1 MNRSTTLTANETLT
15 IRNKFEFEIIGHQVP
30 FVQQVFRL
38 TVVAVGLFLNCF
50 VLLIVSCCRQLRF
63 PRHVFWAAVSFV
75 DCIFLAE
82 IVLELAVKVNHD
94 RLACRFFVLL
104 ASADYSILLICL
116 SLAAFDR
123 YLAIARYEWYKR
135 KVTIKSVILLLTGL
149 SSLTFIIIT
158 CPFWTGYKSIDSCT
172 VNMTMV
178 HWVFAWDLLLGF
190 VCVILHVK
198 IFIQSRNVIREYLP
212 SFHQPPITLRFIN
225 SSAVRL
231 PLEQGNYKMMEEY
244 N

>member
-1 MNRSTTLTANETLT
+1 MNGLTTSSANETLS
-15 IRNKFEFEIIGHQVP
+15 IRNKFEFEIIGQQVT

-38 TVVAVGLFLNCF
+38 TVVTVGVLLNCF

-63 PRHVFWAAVSFV
+63 PRHIFWAAVSLV

-135 KVTIKSVILLLTGL
+135 KVTVKSVILLLAGL
-149 SSLTFIIIT
+149 ISLTLIIIT

-172 VNMTMV
+172 VNMTLV

-198 IFIQSRNVIREYLP
+198 IFIKSRNVIRQYLP
-212 SFHQPPITLRFIN
+212 GFHQPPITMRFIN
-225 SSAVRL
+225 SPAIRSSLAV
-231 PLEQGNYKMMEEY
+231 EQGN
-244 N
+244 